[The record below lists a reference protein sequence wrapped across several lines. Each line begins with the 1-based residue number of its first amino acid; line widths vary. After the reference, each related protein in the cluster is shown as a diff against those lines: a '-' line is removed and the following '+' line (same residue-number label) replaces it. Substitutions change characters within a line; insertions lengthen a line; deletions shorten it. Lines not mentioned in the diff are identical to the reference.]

1 MKNRETVASV
11 LITFALART
20 TLSLRISKPGY
31 HHHHHHH
38 HFCSNTTTKPLNSK
52 THWLIQNYFTG
63 RGKMSGHLMNI
74 FYSPNKHGWRINN
87 TNTVRTTQL
96 QSRQNRLKLDS
107 NLDTC
112 LAHNTLG
119 KAKPKY
125 SWQYFT
131 ISIFLVVKS
140 FMKNLLITKSRDCR
154 SDLVKGHA
162 SRPYRSAGKHL
173 TSINWRVTS

>member
-1 MKNRETVASV
+1 M
-11 LITFALART
+11 
-20 TLSLRISKPGY
+20 
-31 HHHHHHH
+31 
-38 HFCSNTTTKPLNSK
+38 
-52 THWLIQNYFTG
+52 
-63 RGKMSGHLMNI
+63 
-74 FYSPNKHGWRINN
+74 
-87 TNTVRTTQL
+87 
-96 QSRQNRLKLDS
+96 KLDS

-140 FMKNLLITKSRDCR
+140 FMKNLLITKSTDCR

-162 SRPYRSAGKHL
+162 FEAELSIYGVWLDLWNWYADRNPGVTVERAPQSRATTLGCISDPSHL
-173 TSINWRVTS
+173 IPHPHQQHQQLSDISTTACWCNAMTSISVLLSQQLLVTASWELMVFQFIILIDNIGSGSHLIIQYHLMLIASLY